1 LRVRVRIWFR
11 VRVRVSVKVRL
22 KIRVTIR
29 IRVRDMVRD
38 WIRDEISVVKYIK
51 AGVFQNLVDP
61 KFELFN
67 SIDIGLN
74 YKFSHLP

>member
-1 LRVRVRIWFR
+1 
-11 VRVRVSVKVRL
+11 
-22 KIRVTIR
+22 
-29 IRVRDMVRD
+29 MVRD

-51 AGVFQNLVDP
+51 ASVFQNLVDP
-61 KFELFN
+61 EFEIWD